1 MILGLDV
8 GGANTKVASSDG
20 LFVKIE
26 YLPLWKD
33 APLEALLCQISNDTN
48 PSALGVVMTGE
59 LADCFSDKRS
69 GILHIMG
76 AIERSFSC
84 PIRFWGA
91 KGFGW
96 TSYLELA
103 AANWSAS
110 AALISEEI
118 GDCIFIDMGSTT
130 TDLVPIKN
138 GARAALTDYER
149 LARGELIYSG
159 LLRTN
164 LAALLSSVEIGGRK
178 VPLSSELF
186 AVTADAYRA
195 LDEMSDES
203 YSIETPDC
211 GDKDREAALNR
222 LSRTVCADL
231 EEIGL
236 DAALDIARQAKARQI
251 EVLKC
256 ALGKMASEYELE
268 QVVAAGI
275 GEEIIA
281 KAARELDLGYLS
293 LSRKYGNDIS
303 AVFPAYAVAR
313 LLEMDIE
320 NGKKTILTRDG
331 GADLQKEPKKR
342 PGPREYEDP
351 AL

>member
-1 MILGLDV
+1 MVYSLLKTNMILGLDV

-20 LFVKIE
+20 LFVRIE

-33 APLEALLCQISNDTN
+33 APLDALLCKISNDTN

-59 LADCFSDKRS
+59 LADCFPDKRR
-69 GILHIMG
+69 GILHIMD
-76 AIERSFSC
+76 AVERSFSC
-84 PIRFWGA
+84 PIRFWGS

-96 TSYLELA
+96 TSHLELA

-118 GDCIFIDMGSTT
+118 GDCIFVDMGSTT

-138 GARAALTDYER
+138 GVQAALTDYER
-149 LARGELIYSG
+149 LARGELVYSG

-164 LAALLSSVEIGGRK
+164 LAALLSSVDIRGRK

-195 LDEMSDES
+195 LGEISDEG

-211 GDKDREAALNR
+211 SGKDRESALRR
-222 LSRTVCADL
+222 LARTVCADL

-236 DAALDIARQAKARQI
+236 DAALDIARQAKTQQI
-251 EVLKC
+251 EVLKR
-256 ALGKMASEYELE
+256 ALEKLAGEYELE
-268 QVVAAGI
+268 RVVAAGI
-275 GEEIIA
+275 GEDIIA
-281 KAARELDLGYLS
+281 RAARELDLDCLS
-293 LSRKYGNDIS
+293 LSRKYGSAIS
-303 AVFPAYAVAR
+303 AVFPAYAVAK
-313 LLEMDIE
+313 LFETEI
-320 NGKKTILTRDG
+320 
-331 GADLQKEPKKR
+331 
-342 PGPREYEDP
+342 
-351 AL
+351 